1 LKTNTALRLVG
12 RQKEAPEPPSGWYR
26 KGSNAMSARPIPPPA
41 DSTPTEDERSTR
53 EKRARADAEL
63 LERVRDEPMQGAGLL
78 YARFSDDVNRLVWRL
93 LGADADHHD
102 IVQQVFLKILQHCD
116 ALREPEKLASWVQSI
131 TVNTVYEELRKREVR
146 RIFLRES
153 QPSEI
158 HPSLV
163 HDVEVRDF
171 LLRAKAVLDKLPA
184 KERIVFALHILEG
197 QTLHEI
203 AATCGY
209 SLATAKRRL
218 AAAHRRFSSL
228 ISHNPDLVRL
238 FAREAPHASGVQA
251 SPVSERSDD
260 DDLEVDVE
268 VES

>member
-1 LKTNTALRLVG
+1 
-12 RQKEAPEPPSGWYR
+12 
-26 KGSNAMSARPIPPPA
+26 MSARPIPPPA
-41 DSTPTEDERSTR
+41 DPFQPGSDDPSRARER
-53 EKRARADAEL
+53 RARADADL
-63 LERVRDEPMQGAGLL
+63 LERVREEPVQGAGLL
-78 YARFSDDVNRLVWRL
+78 YSRFSDDVNRLVWRL

-153 QPSEI
+153 QPAEI

-171 LLRAKAVLDKLPA
+171 LLRAKSILDKLPA

-197 QTLHEI
+197 QTLQEI
-203 AATCGY
+203 SATCGY

-218 AAAHRRFSSL
+218 AAAHKRFSSL
-228 ISHNPDLVRL
+228 ISHNPDLLRL
-238 FAREAPHASGVQA
+238 FTQREAPSASGVQS
-251 SPVSERSDD
+251 SPVTADD
-260 DDLEVDVE
+260 GELDVDVE

>member
-1 LKTNTALRLVG
+1 
-12 RQKEAPEPPSGWYR
+12 
-26 KGSNAMSARPIPPPA
+26 MSARPIPPAA
-41 DSTPTEDERSTR
+41 DSSPSGDEQGPLR
-53 EKRARADAEL
+53 ERRAKADADL
-63 LERVRDEPMQGAGLL
+63 LERVRDEPVQGAGLL
-78 YARFSDDVNRLVWRL
+78 YARFSEDVNRLVWRL

-102 IVQQVFLKILQHCD
+102 IVQQVFLKVLQHCD

-171 LLRAKAVLDKLPA
+171 LLRAKSILDKLPA

-203 AATCGY
+203 SATCGY

-238 FAREAPHASGVQA
+238 FSREAPSASGVQS
-251 SPVSERSDD
+251 SPITADD
-260 DDLEVDVE
+260 GGTDVDVE

>member
-1 LKTNTALRLVG
+1 
-12 RQKEAPEPPSGWYR
+12 
-26 KGSNAMSARPIPPPA
+26 MSARPIPPAA
-41 DSTPTEDERSTR
+41 DSSPSGDDRGPLRER
-53 EKRARADAEL
+53 RAKADADL
-63 LERVRDEPMQGAGLL
+63 LERVRDEPVQGAGLL
-78 YARFSDDVNRLVWRL
+78 YSRFSEDVNRLVWRL

-102 IVQQVFLKILQHCD
+102 IVQQVFLKVLQHCD

-171 LLRAKAVLDKLPA
+171 LLRAKSILDKLPA

-203 AATCGY
+203 SATCGY

-228 ISHNPDLVRL
+228 ISHNPDLMRL
-238 FAREAPHASGVQA
+238 FSREAPSASGVQS
-251 SPVSERSDD
+251 SPVTDD
-260 DDLEVDVE
+260 DGGMDVDVE
-268 VES
+268 VDS

>member
-1 LKTNTALRLVG
+1 
-12 RQKEAPEPPSGWYR
+12 
-26 KGSNAMSARPIPPPA
+26 MSARPSIPPSADLSPPQGDATEPA
-41 DSTPTEDERSTR
+41 RER
-53 EKRARADAEL
+53 RARADAEL
-63 LERVRDEPMQGAGLL
+63 LERVRDEPAQGAGLL
-78 YARFSDDVNRLVWRL
+78 YARFSDDVNRLGWRL

-116 ALREPEKLASWVQSI
+116 ALREPEKLSSWVQSI

-171 LLRAKAVLDKLPA
+171 LLRAKSILDKLPA
-184 KERIVFALHILEG
+184 KERIVYALHILEG

-203 AATCGY
+203 SATLGY

-228 ISHNPDLVRL
+228 VSHNPDLMRL
-238 FAREAPHASGVQA
+238 FVRQAPVASGVQS
-251 SPVSERSDD
+251 SPVS
-260 DDLEVDVE
+260 DDLEEDVVEIE
-268 VES
+268 VEP

>member
-1 LKTNTALRLVG
+1 
-12 RQKEAPEPPSGWYR
+12 
-26 KGSNAMSARPIPPPA
+26 MSARPIPPAP
-41 DSTPTEDERSTR
+41 DSSPDLGDEQAPVR
-53 EKRARADAEL
+53 ERRAKADAEL
-63 LERVRDEPMQGAGLL
+63 LEKVRDEPLQGAGLL
-78 YARFSDDVNRLVWRL
+78 YARFADDVNRLVWRL

-153 QPSEI
+153 QPAEI

-171 LLRAKAVLDKLPA
+171 LLRAKAILDKLPA

-203 AATCGY
+203 SATCGY

-218 AAAHRRFSSL
+218 AAAHKRFTSL
-228 ISHNPDLVRL
+228 ISHNPDLVKL
-238 FAREAPHASGVQA
+238 FTREAREVPAASGVQ
-251 SPVSERSDD
+251 SYPPPEQEND
-260 DDLEVDVE
+260 VDIEVE

>member
-1 LKTNTALRLVG
+1 LKTNAALKLVG
-12 RQKEAPEPPSGWYR
+12 RQKEAPEGRSGWY
-26 KGSNAMSARPIPPPA
+26 GTDSDPMSARSIPPPA
-41 DSTPTEDERSTR
+41 DSSRISADEQAQTR
-53 EKRARADAEL
+53 ERRARRDAEL
-63 LERVRDEPMQGAGLL
+63 LERVRDEPVQGAGLL
-78 YARFSDDVNRLVWRL
+78 YARFSEDVNRLVWRL

-153 QPSEI
+153 QPAEI

-171 LLRAKAVLDKLPA
+171 LMRAKSVLDKLPA

-203 AATCGY
+203 SATLGY

-218 AAAHRRFSSL
+218 SAAHRRFSSL
-228 ISHNPDLVRL
+228 IAHNPDLMRL
-238 FAREAPHASGVQA
+238 FSQREAPAASGVQ
-251 SPVSERSDD
+251 SMPVADES
-260 DDLEVDVE
+260 LDVE
-268 VES
+268 VEVES

>member
-1 LKTNTALRLVG
+1 MGA
-12 RQKEAPEPPSGWYR
+12 
-26 KGSNAMSARPIPPPA
+26 
-41 DSTPTEDERSTR
+41 DERSSR
-53 EKRARADAEL
+53 EKRAKADADL

-78 YARFSDDVNRLVWRL
+78 YARFSDDVNRLVWR

-203 AATCGY
+203 SATCGY

-238 FAREAPHASGVQA
+238 FAREAPSASGVQA
-251 SPVSERSDD
+251 SPITDRDD
-260 DDLEVDVE
+260 DFDVDVE

>member
-1 LKTNTALRLVG
+1 
-12 RQKEAPEPPSGWYR
+12 
-26 KGSNAMSARPIPPPA
+26 MSARPIPPAP
-41 DSTPTEDERSTR
+41 DSSPDLGDEQAPVR
-53 EKRARADAEL
+53 ERRAKADAEL
-63 LERVRDEPMQGAGLL
+63 LERVRDEPVQGAGLL

-153 QPSEI
+153 QPAEI

-171 LLRAKAVLDKLPA
+171 LLRAKAILDKLPA

-203 AATCGY
+203 SATCGY

-218 AAAHRRFSSL
+218 AAAHKRFTSL

-238 FAREAPHASGVQA
+238 FAREAPDASGVQ
-251 SPVSERSDD
+251 PLPGSEQEND
-260 DDLEVDVE
+260 VDVVVE

>member
-1 LKTNTALRLVG
+1 
-12 RQKEAPEPPSGWYR
+12 
-26 KGSNAMSARPIPPPA
+26 MSARPIPPAA
-41 DSTPTEDERSTR
+41 DSSPSGDEQGPLR
-53 EKRARADAEL
+53 ERRAKADADL
-63 LERVRDEPMQGAGLL
+63 LERVRDEPVQGAGLL

-102 IVQQVFLKILQHCD
+102 IVQQVFLKVLQHCD

-153 QPSEI
+153 QPAEI

-171 LLRAKAVLDKLPA
+171 LLRAKEILDKLPA

-203 AATCGY
+203 SATCGY

-228 ISHNPDLVRL
+228 ISHNPDLMRL
-238 FAREAPHASGVQA
+238 FSREAPSASGVQS
-251 SPVSERSDD
+251 SPVTDD
-260 DDLEVDVE
+260 DGGVDVDVE
-268 VES
+268 VDP